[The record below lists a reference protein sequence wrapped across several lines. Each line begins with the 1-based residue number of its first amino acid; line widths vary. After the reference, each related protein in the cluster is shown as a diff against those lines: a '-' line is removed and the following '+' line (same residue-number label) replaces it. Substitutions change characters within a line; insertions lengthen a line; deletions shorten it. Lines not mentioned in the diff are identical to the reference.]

1 MHLFSWRRRRAG
13 TQTCNPAGT
22 AHGQEKDLSET
33 SGSREKERAQ
43 LYLKFLDKRRATT
56 LQAIY
61 QNEFMLEQLRMRL
74 HYIDEDIAA
83 EEQKMAQ

>member
-1 MHLFSWRRRRAG
+1 
-13 TQTCNPAGT
+13 
-22 AHGQEKDLSET
+22 
-33 SGSREKERAQ
+33 